1 MPSPS
6 PSQSASGPTP
16 RRRRLGWTLALLAF
30 AQLITALDFNIVF
43 VALPEIGRDLG
54 FSAHTLQWVTS
65 AYAVAYGGFLLLGG
79 RAADLLGR
87 RRLFVVAL
95 LLYALSSLVGGLAE
109 SSGLLVAARAVQGL
123 GGALLFP
130 ATLSLV
136 NTLFAE
142 GAERNR
148 ALAIWSGA
156 GASGLCL
163 GSLLGGLLTDAF
175 GWEAV
180 FYVNVPLAGAGALL
194 AYAFIPA
201 DGARQRGRSFDLP
214 GAVTVTAGVTLLA
227 FALIQGPES
236 GWTSPI
242 ILAGFALA
250 AVLLAVFLTVEARS
264 RDPLMPLRLLG
275 NRSLSGAMAITLIF
289 GATFNALPYFL
300 TLYFQAVHDY
310 SALSTGAA
318 FLVPSLM
325 IAAGTQVGERMAT
338 RTGMRPTLLT
348 GIVTGAVGAVLLAVG
363 MSAGGSYWHILPGI
377 LVGGLGQGLTWTGM
391 WIAAA
396 SGVASGQQG
405 VASGM
410 ASTALQVGT
419 ALGLAVLVALAARDT
434 TGLAGEALRG
444 EITGGLRVAIYVAAA
459 GILLSALVALTFRSR
474 QASGAQPVHVDA

>member
-1 MPSPS
+1 MSSPS
-6 PSQSASGPTP
+6 LAPP
-16 RRRRLGWTLALLAF
+16 RRRHLGRTLALLAF

-65 AYAVAYGGFLLLGG
+65 AYAVTYGGFLLLGG

-109 SSGLLVAARAVQGL
+109 NAGLLIAARAVQGL

-180 FYVNVPLAGAGALL
+180 FYVNVPLAGGAALL
-194 AYAFIPA
+194 AFAFIPA

-214 GAVTVTAGVTLLA
+214 GAVTATAGVTLLA

-236 GWTSPI
+236 GWTSPV
-242 ILAGFALA
+242 ILASFALA
-250 AVLLAVFLTVEARS
+250 TALLAAFLAIEARS
-264 RDPLMPLRLLG
+264 SDPLMPLRLLG
-275 NRSLSGAMAITLIF
+275 NRSLSRAMAITLIF
-289 GATFNALPYFL
+289 GATFSALPYFL
-300 TLYFQAVHDY
+300 TLY
-310 SALSTGAA
+310 LKNMPLGK
-318 FLVPSLM
+318 
-325 IAAGTQVGERMAT
+325 
-338 RTGMRPTLLT
+338 LLT
-348 GIVTGAVGAVLLAVG
+348 RC
-363 MSAGGSYWHILPGI
+363 SFS
-377 LVGGLGQGLTWTGM
+377 
-391 WIAAA
+391 
-396 SGVASGQQG
+396 
-405 VASGM
+405 
-410 ASTALQVGT
+410 
-419 ALGLAVLVALAARDT
+419 
-434 TGLAGEALRG
+434 
-444 EITGGLRVAIYVAAA
+444 
-459 GILLSALVALTFRSR
+459 
-474 QASGAQPVHVDA
+474 PV

>member
-6 PSQSASGPTP
+6 PSQPLT
-16 RRRRLGWTLALLAF
+16 RRRHVGWTLALLAF

-54 FSAHTLQWVTS
+54 FSTHTLQWVTS
-65 AYAVAYGGFLLLGG
+65 AYAVTYGGFLLLGG

-87 RRLFVVAL
+87 RRLFVTAL
-95 LLYALSSLVGGLAE
+95 LLYAVSSLVGGLAE

-142 GAERNR
+142 GPERNR

-194 AYAFIPA
+194 AYTLIPA

-236 GWTSPI
+236 GWTSPV
-242 ILAGFALA
+242 ILAGFAFA
-250 AVLLAVFLTVEARS
+250 AVLLAAFLVIEARS

-275 NRSLSGAMAITLIF
+275 NRSLSGSMAITLIF
-289 GATFNALPYFL
+289 GATLNAVPYFL
-300 TLYFQAVHDY
+300 TLYFQSIHGY
-310 SALSTGAA
+310 SPLMTGAA

-325 IAAGTQVGERMAT
+325 IAAGTQIGERMAT
-338 RTGMRPTLLT
+338 RTGMRLTLLT
-348 GIVTGAVGAVLLAVG
+348 GIVTGAAGTALLATG
-363 MSAGGSYWHILPGI
+363 MSAGGSYWNVLPGI
-377 LVGGLGQGLTWTGM
+377 VVMGFGQGLTWTGM

-396 SGVASGQQG
+396 SGVAAGEQG

-419 ALGLAVLVALAARDT
+419 ALGLAVLVAVAARDT

-444 EITGGLRVAIYVAAA
+444 ETTGGLRVAIYVAAV
-459 GILLSALVALTFRSR
+459 GILLSAFLALTFRR
-474 QASGAQPVHVDA
+474 REASGAQPVHVDA

>member
-1 MPSPS
+1 MSSLSP
-6 PSQSASGPTP
+6 P
-16 RRRRLGWTLALLAF
+16 RSRHLGWTLALLAF
-30 AQLITALDFNIVF
+30 AQLITSLDFNIVF
-43 VALPEIGRDLG
+43 VALPRIGEDLG
-54 FSAHTLQWVTS
+54 FSDHTLQWVTS
-65 AYAVAYGGFLLLGG
+65 AYAVTYGGFLLLGG

-87 RRLFVVAL
+87 RRLFVLAL
-95 LLYALSSLVGGLAE
+95 LVYALSSLVGGLAE

-142 GAERNR
+142 GPERNR

-163 GSLLGGLLTDAF
+163 GSLLGGLLTEAF
-175 GWEAV
+175 GWESV
-180 FYVNVPLAGAGALL
+180 FYVNVPLAGGAALL
-194 AYAFIPA
+194 AFTLIPA
-201 DGARQRGRSFDLP
+201 DGMRQRGRSFDLP

-242 ILAGFALA
+242 ILASFALA
-250 AVLLAVFLTVEARS
+250 AVLLAGFLTIEARS
-264 RDPLMPLRLLG
+264 RDPLMPLRLMA
-275 NRSLSGAMAITLIF
+275 NRSLSGSMAVTLIF

-300 TLYFQAVHDY
+300 TLYFQTVHGY
-310 SALSTGAA
+310 SALMTGAA

-338 RTGMRPTLLT
+338 RAGMRLTLLT
-348 GIVTGAVGAVLLAVG
+348 GIVTGAAGTALLAAG
-363 MSAGGSYWHILPGI
+363 MTTGGSYWSVLPGI
-377 LVGGLGQGLTWTGM
+377 VVLGLGQGLTWTGM

-396 SGVASGQQG
+396 SGVAPEEQG

-419 ALGLAVLVALAARDT
+419 ALGLAVLIAIATGDVA
-434 TGLAGEALRG
+434 GLTGEALRG
-444 EITGGLRVAIYVAAA
+444 EVAGGLRAAVFVAAA
-459 GILLSALVALTFRSR
+459 GILLSALIALTFKRR
-474 QASGAQPVHVDA
+474 RAEAERVHADA